1 MQGIFRKDDPM
12 YLIYLRKSRADG
24 EHETVEEVLAKHYKI
39 LQDYAAAKLGGR
51 IPEELIYRE
60 VVSGETIQDR
70 PEMKKVLDL
79 IQNEDIK
86 GVLVVEPQR
95 LSRGDLSDCG
105 TIIRAFRY
113 TNTLIVTP
121 TKTYDLSE
129 KYDRKFFEME
139 LMRGN
144 DYLEYVKEIM
154 LRGRLA
160 SVQEGNF
167 IGSVPPYG
175 YDKVKDGK
183 TYTLQPNDEA
193 DTVRLIFDLW
203 TKDGLGT
210 TTIANRLND
219 LHIKPRK
226 SELWSNASIRDMLK
240 NPVYIGKIR
249 WNWRKTVKK
258 YEDGELTASRPKS
271 RKEDWVY
278 VDGKHDAIISEE
290 VFNASL
296 AKFGSMP
303 KVKAASGLVNPFAGL
318 MHCACGRPMIYQ
330 PQRRSE
336 ARLHCAYQM
345 RCGNR
350 SATFD
355 EVEEAVITALNK
367 NAADLKAILEGKP
380 DTSVKTQKAVTF
392 ALQKE
397 LNALETQQER
407 LYEFLE
413 QGVYTTEVFVKRNA
427 ALSQR
432 RQELQEAIA
441 QSKDTEASEIDYKRQ
456 YIGLR
461 EAIDILQNKAAS
473 VEDKNRLLRTVI
485 KDIVYHRETEI
496 RDKWHPVP
504 FSLDITLI

>member
-1 MQGIFRKDDPM
+1 M

-24 EHETVEEVLAKHYKI
+24 EHESAEEVLAKHYKM
-39 LQDYAAAKLGGR
+39 LQDFAKAKLGGA

-60 VVSGETIQDR
+60 IVSGETIQDR
-70 PEMKKVLDL
+70 PEMLKVLDR
-79 IQNEDIK
+79 IQNEDIT

-183 TYTLQPNDEA
+183 TYTLIPNSEA
-193 DTVRLIFDLW
+193 DTVRYIFDLW
-203 TKDGLGT
+203 TKDGIGT
-210 TTIANRLND
+210 TTIANKLNE

-226 SELWSNASIRDMLK
+226 SELWSNASVRDMLK

-249 WNWRKTVKK
+249 WNWRKTIKT
-258 YEDGELTASRPKS
+258 YSEGEIATSRPKAK
-271 RKEDWVY
+271 KEDWIL
-278 VDGKHDAIISEE
+278 VDGKHEPLISEDI
-290 VFNASL
+290 FNAAL
-296 AKFGSMP
+296 ARFGSMP
-303 KVKAASGLVNPFAGL
+303 KVKAASGLKNPFAGIL
-318 MHCACGRPMIYQ
+318 RCRCGRPMIYQ
-330 PQRRSE
+330 PNRNSA

-350 SATFD
+350 SATYE
-355 EVEEAVITALNK
+355 EVETEIIRALKGLVLDIKETLSDGNKITSS
-367 NAADLKAILEGKP
+367 ADAILAG
-380 DTSVKTQKAVTF
+380 
-392 ALQKE
+392 LNKE
-397 LNALETQQER
+397 LNALETQQDK

-413 QGVYTTEVFVKRNA
+413 QGIYTSEIFVKRNA
-427 ALSQR
+427 ALAQR
-432 RQELQEAIA
+432 REELCKAIEIA
-441 QSKDTEASEIDYKRQ
+441 KEQNVTEIDYKQR
-456 YIGLR
+456 YIALS
-461 EAIDILQNKAAS
+461 EAVKVLETPAADAEAKNKLLKAAIKQITYSRQTDIRTKWHS
-473 VEDKNRLLRTVI
+473 VPFTL
-485 KDIVYHRETEI
+485 DIV
-496 RDKWHPVP
+496 
-504 FSLDITLI
+504 LL